1 MIDHRDVSHPRNRRR
16 HSPPADPEGDSRSPA
31 RRDRDRIIYTSAFRR
46 LVYVTQVAS
55 PDHAHVF
62 HNRLTHS
69 LQVAQVGRALA
80 EKLADSQRELAD
92 ALGGINPDAVEAA
105 CLAHDLGHPPFGH
118 TAEEELNDLSKERIG
133 GFEGNAQ
140 SFRIVTK
147 LAFKSEKGGLDLTRA
162 TLAATLKYPW
172 LRNQNKEKADKWGAY
187 DSELD
192 DFNFARE
199 LDQKKPFRPTAEAQ
213 LMDWADDVTYS
224 VHDLEDFYRAG
235 RIPMDLLAGKKE
247 GQRLRFFD
255 DVYQRNATKRN
266 FYPRAELEEAFGNIL
281 AWFWRLDEP
290 YTGTSEHRSL
300 LRYTTS
306 KLIHRFVDAVT
317 IDAETQSIKINE
329 EQKKEVAILKELT
342 WTYVIEG
349 PALAM
354 QREGQKRII
363 QNLFDV
369 YSSAAL
375 TRKRWSLFPPYYRDR
390 LEKSESDQERQRT
403 VVDLIAGMTEPQAI
417 ASYAQVMG
425 VRPSLSLEEIV
436 Q

>member
-1 MIDHRDVSHPRNRRR
+1 
-16 HSPPADPEGDSRSPA
+16 
-31 RRDRDRIIYTSAFRR
+31 
-46 LVYVTQVAS
+46 
-55 PDHAHVF
+55 VF